1 MELSIKKKVIFSLVT
16 AIIFFVVLELLLRI
30 FFSNTLLQLDFCR
43 DKKFIANSEYEYRP
57 DYLQDKILL
66 WKHKPSI
73 IANNGIKV
81 NSDGFRGDDII
92 KPKPNNVFRIVCL
105 GDSCTYGLMIK
116 DDREVYP
123 KILEKIINDENVTNK
138 RVEVINGG
146 VSGYSSYQGLQLL
159 KNQVIGLQSNVI
171 AIYYGLNDCIWAN
184 KFSDKE
190 MKIAPVWIGKFDDFF
205 GKFAVPKT
213 IKLILY
219 YLRDNSYYVDSDS
232 MNDLERRVDL
242 EDYEKNLKEIIRISR
257 ENQVKVILL
266 NIAVRSKMPLILN
279 PIPKFSKVNGKYKV
293 TFLFGHMIGEVSYWF
308 KTKYEGS
315 IESLEKEV
323 EKNPESPLPHYFLA
337 EYYKENSHLELA
349 KEEFKKA
356 NELDIT
362 RKIVMQYNEII
373 KKVAQENGVPLV
385 DIYSVFNK
393 DEMMKYFIDERHMDA
408 EGNRIVANEI
418 LKTLIDMK
426 LHGEID

>member
-1 MELSIKKKVIFSLVT
+1 MELSIKKKVVFSLVT
-16 AIIFFVVLELLLRI
+16 AIIFFIVLELLLRV
-30 FFSNTLLQLDFCR
+30 FFNNTLLKSDFCR
-43 DKKFIANSEYEYRP
+43 DKKFIVNSEYEYRP

-81 NSDGFRGDDII
+81 NSDGFRGDDIV

-116 DDREVYP
+116 DDRDVYP
-123 KILEKIINDENVTNK
+123 KILEKIISDENVTNK

-159 KNQVIGLQSNVI
+159 KNQIIGLQPNVI
-171 AIYYGLNDCIWAN
+171 TIYYGLNDCIWAN
-184 KFSDKE
+184 KISDKE
-190 MKIAPVWIGKFDDFF
+190 MKITPVWRSRFDDFF

-219 YLRDNSYYVDSDS
+219 YLRDNNYYVDSDS
-232 MNDLERRVDL
+232 MNDLERRVSL
-242 EDYEKNLKEIIRISR
+242 EDYEKNLKELIRISR
-257 ENQVKVILL
+257 ENRVKVILL

-323 EKNPESPLPHYFLA
+323 GKNPESPLPHYFLA

-349 KEEFKKA
+349 KEESKKA

-362 RKIVMQYNEII
+362 RKVVMQYNEII

-385 DIYSVFNK
+385 DIYSVFNNE
-393 DEMMKYFIDERHMDA
+393 EMMKYFIDERHMDA
-408 EGNRIVANEI
+408 EGNKIVANEI
-418 LKTLIDMK
+418 LQTLIDMK

>member
-1 MELSIKKKVIFSLVT
+1 MELSIKKKAIFSIVVT
-16 AIIFFVVLELLLRI
+16 IIFFIVLELLLRVS
-30 FFSNTLLQLDFCR
+30 FSNILLKLDLYR
-43 DKKFIANSEYEYRP
+43 DKKFIANSEYEYSP

-81 NSDGFRGDDII
+81 NSDGFRGADIV

-116 DDREVYP
+116 NNRDVYP
-123 KILEKIINDENVTNK
+123 TILEKIINDENVINK
-138 RVEVINGG
+138 KVEVINGG

-159 KNQVIGLQSNVI
+159 KNQVINLQPNVI
-171 AIYYGLNDCIWAN
+171 TIYYGLNDCIWAN

-190 MKIAPVWIGKFDDFF
+190 MKIAPVWMSNLDSFF
-205 GKFAVPKT
+205 GKFAIPTT

-219 YLRDNSYYVDSDS
+219 SLRDNSYYVDSDL
-232 MNDLERRVDL
+232 MNDLKKRVSL

-257 ENQVKVILL
+257 ENQVKIILL
-266 NIAVRSKMPLILN
+266 NIAVRPKMPLILN
-279 PIPKFSKVNGKYKV
+279 PIPEFTKVNGKYRV

-308 KTKYEGS
+308 KTEYEGS
-315 IESLEKEV
+315 TESLEKEI
-323 EKNPESPLPHYFLA
+323 EKNPKSPLPHYFLA
-337 EYYKENSHLELA
+337 EYYKENGHLELA
-349 KEEFKKA
+349 QEEFKKA

-373 KKVAQENGVPLV
+373 KKVAQENDVFLV
-385 DIYSVFNK
+385 DIYSVFNN
-393 DEMMKYFIDERHMDA
+393 EAMMNYFIDERHMDA
-408 EGNRIVANEI
+408 EGNNIVANEI

-426 LHGEID
+426 LRGEID